1 MDRETPDDEPIP
13 DYGRRADDWTEAV
26 LESVRPNG
34 AESVLEVW
42 RVADQMA
49 DDLWQTVV
57 LGGMA
62 LDVEDIVPCAS
73 RGVPVVRVVLA
84 PGKVR
89 RLMELARQA
98 GFRAQEAPP
107 DPDGSRHAA

>member
-1 MDRETPDDEPIP
+1 MEEPT

-26 LESVRPNG
+26 LESIQPNG

-42 RVADQMA
+42 KVADQMA
-49 DDLWQTVV
+49 ADLWQTVV

-73 RGVPVVRVVLA
+73 KGVPVVRVVLA
-84 PGKVR
+84 PCKVR
-89 RLMELARQA
+89 RLMDLARRA
-98 GFRAQEAPP
+98 GFRAQEAQSGPPSEPP
-107 DPDGSRHAA
+107 DPDGNRHAA